1 MNVFVFFLLCS
12 RLKKCDPK
20 LPCNTLCFPRPHAA
34 NLEHWCNLSIII
46 SLLHPW
52 SQTWLDTDQSFPF
65 SALLVSTIVIAAT
78 SHCLVAPDV
87 CVVLRHASKLP
98 GSIKHIGLGSSGPS
112 RCPGIVQTIMK
123 GQLQTEPA
131 CRTIR
136 LMPHMTLRRPSA
148 RSCEMFSL
156 GFGLLEPVIL

>member
-1 MNVFVFFLLCS
+1 MYLCFFCSVLGWKNVIIYFHA
-12 RLKKCDPK
+12 
-20 LPCNTLCFPRPHAA
+20 TLCVSHGHTQQTSS
-34 NLEHWCNLSIII
+34 NWCNLSIII

-65 SALLVSTIVIAAT
+65 AALLVSTIVIAAT

-98 GSIKHIGLGSSGPS
+98 GSIKNIGLGSSGSS

-123 GQLQTEPA
+123 GQLQTELT
-131 CRTIR
+131 CRAIR

-148 RSCEMFSL
+148 RSCETFSL
-156 GFGLLEPVIL
+156 GFGLFEPVIL